1 MALQTSG
8 AISLNDIHVEAG
20 GTTGTQASLND
31 TDIRGLTPASGKT
44 INSTQG
50 TEIDF
55 ADFYGASV
63 ASSIEAGL
71 SDSLDSV
78 SGTSDAW
85 ATRTVDISA
94 YAGEEVRLVFGY
106 VNGSQGT
113 SFQGDIQLDDI
124 RLDGTTYS
132 FENTGHSWQTT
143 TSNTLVSNYSSA
155 SFSTLAT
162 GTTTGKWNV
171 DSGGTPSSG
180 TGRTDAD
187 AGTYYVYAETSSGAN
202 GQGYILRSPAV
213 TLGSSPTLSY
223 AVARNGGNIGAINVY
238 LDVQG
243 SGSGG
248 GGGGGSTSFNT
259 FSYSASKESQ
269 TQDSFGQTTSGSD
282 DTFASAIGSIAFR
295 LRLASN
301 VLYFE
306 MKRGAGSNVVRYDS
320 NTSGVYD
327 GTSTV
332 TSGTTYIALG
342 QISVPSPVDVKV
354 DWATVLS
361 GSGGTGSIT
370 GNTATTGAT
379 YALSDNSY
387 QTLSNGQSAGFL
399 ATVSNSLSSAG
410 SQSRYFRIDH
420 LRLTLQK
427 TGYTTTEVADFE
439 GLMTAIVT
447 VSGGGGGGL
456 PP

>member
-1 MALQTSG
+1 
-8 AISLNDIHVEAG
+8 
-20 GTTGTQASLND
+20 
-31 TDIRGLTPASGKT
+31 
-44 INSTQG
+44 
-50 TEIDF
+50 
-55 ADFYGASV
+55 
-63 ASSIEAGL
+63 
-71 SDSLDSV
+71 
-78 SGTSDAW
+78 
-85 ATRTVDISA
+85 
-94 YAGEEVRLVFGY
+94 
-106 VNGSQGT
+106 
-113 SFQGDIQLDDI
+113 
-124 RLDGTTYS
+124 
-132 FENTGHSWQTT
+132 
-143 TSNTLVSNYSSA
+143 
-155 SFSTLAT
+155 
-162 GTTTGKWNV
+162 
-171 DSGGTPSSG
+171 
-180 TGRTDAD
+180 
-187 AGTYYVYAETSSGAN
+187 
-202 GQGYILRSPAV
+202 
-213 TLGSSPTLSY
+213 
-223 AVARNGGNIGAINVY
+223 
-238 LDVQG
+238 
-243 SGSGG
+243 
-248 GGGGGSTSFNT
+248 
-259 FSYSASKESQ
+259 
-269 TQDSFGQTTSGSD
+269 
-282 DTFASAIGSIAFR
+282 
-295 LRLASN
+295 
-301 VLYFE
+301 

-447 VSGGGGGGL
+447 VREAEAEVFRHDHSYF
-456 PP
+456 